1 VHHSK
6 ARSRMSALGQTA
18 TWQQVRATSASLI
31 GHSRSSAFRL
41 SAAAVSMSLTGSCF
55 SSETAPDLGT
65 RIKLPMQE
73 LATYAAFSRRMLERS
88 AVSKV
93 RLFEEDISKGANA
106 WHGQYY
112 AQPET
117 L

>member
-1 VHHSK
+1 V
-6 ARSRMSALGQTA
+6 
-18 TWQQVRATSASLI
+18 
-31 GHSRSSAFRL
+31 
-41 SAAAVSMSLTGSCF
+41 
-55 SSETAPDLGT
+55 
-65 RIKLPMQE
+65 
-73 LATYAAFSRRMLERS
+73 FSRRMLERS